1 MAWVSKRST
10 PLVTRLYA
18 GDQVVAVGPPS
29 HRTAHAAPGAAARG
43 GRGWHQLL
51 FEVNG
56 REVFIGGA
64 NWILDD
70 NLLERITPERYRQ
83 RVEQAAAGNMNML
96 RVWAGGIYEDDAFTT
111 PVTSWACWSGRDFL
125 FACGLYPA
133 HAEFQASVRAEA
145 EAAVR
150 RLRHRACLALW
161 CGNNEDYA
169 IAESIGAYG
178 PQAPLG
184 AFRRARSTRSCC
196 PPFAPP
202 DPDRPYWP
210 GSRTR
215 PTPPASRFPQ
225 TRPWA
230 TATRGRSGTRPC
242 CPTSA
247 TPTCSPAL
255 SASSACRRIRPWSL
269 LERSL
274 PEAERYPESR
284 TMVWHNK
291 AGSGAPDGHRRLAV
305 YLSDNLRAGTSLADQ
320 VYATQ
325 FIQAEAMRVAYQDFR
340 RRWQRPGAR
349 AVGGALVWQL
359 NDCWP
364 VTSWALID
372 SAGTVKPAWHAIRRA
387 MAPLSR
393 SRCGRRKL
401 TSVHRDERGLDPRTH
416 AAFFKTFDLQ
426 GNCRFEQTLGGTAD
440 NDVSADGWIALP
452 DSDITVVAEV
462 IATDART
469 NSEISRDCAWPG
481 TVRSRISPFASVGFT
496 ALIAA

>member
-1 MAWVSKRST
+1 MAWVSKALYT
-10 PLVTRLYA
+10 LVTRLYA
-18 GDQVVAVGPPS
+18 GDQVVAVDRRRIGL
-29 HRTAHAAPGAAARG
+29 RTLRLVQQPVAGEAGTSFF
-43 GRGWHQLL
+43 

-64 NWILDD
+64 NWIPDD

-96 RVWAGGIYEDDAFTT
+96 RLGRRHHEDDAFYD
-111 PVTSWACWSGRDFL
+111 ACDELGVLVWQDFL

-150 RLRHRACLALW
+150 RPATGPVWRSGA
-161 CGNNEDYA
+161 A
-169 IAESIGAYG
+169 ITRTTPS
-178 PQAPLG
+178 PSPSAPMARRRRSG
-184 AFRRARSTRSCC
+184 AFRRALYEELLPAVC
-196 PPFAPP
+196 AAL

-210 GSRTR
+210 GSPYSPNATGITLSSD
-215 PTPPASRFPQ
+215 PTVGDRHSWEVWHQAMLPYQRYADVQSRFVSEFGMQAHPSL
-225 TRPWA
+225 A
-230 TATRGRSGTRPC
+230 
-242 CPTSA
+242 
-247 TPTCSPAL
+247 
-255 SASSACRRIRPWSL
+255 L

-325 FIQAEAMRVAYQDFR
+325 FIQAEAMRVAYQDFGAAGSD
-340 RRWQRPGAR
+340 PGAR

-372 SAGTVKPAWHAIRRA
+372 SAGTVKPAWHAIRRHGA
-387 MAPLSR
+387 AR
-393 SRCGRRKL
+393 GRVAAGENALRF
-401 TSVHRDERGLDPRTH
+401 TGDERGATRELMLR
-416 AAFFKTFDLQ
+416 FKTFDLQ
-426 GNCRFEQTLGGTAD
+426 GNCRFEQTLGWTAD

-452 DSDITVVAEV
+452 DSGYHC
-462 IATDART
+462 R
-469 NSEISRDCAWPG
+469 C
-481 TVRSRISPFASVGFT
+481 
-496 ALIAA
+496 